1 MASRPRSPIRACPVC
16 GIAMQASKSRETVP
30 DFDTFSCMSCDT
42 MIIEAKPQAPQDDA
56 GEH

>member
-1 MASRPRSPIRACPVC
+1 
-16 GIAMQASKSRETVP
+16 MQASKSRETVP